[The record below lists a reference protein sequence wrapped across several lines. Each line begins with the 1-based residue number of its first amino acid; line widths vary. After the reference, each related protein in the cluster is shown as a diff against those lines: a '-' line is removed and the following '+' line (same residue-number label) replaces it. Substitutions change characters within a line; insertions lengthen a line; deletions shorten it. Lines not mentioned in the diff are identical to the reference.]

1 MKNIYNRNLGYWIKH
16 YLLDHLPIV
25 RNLSRNTILS
35 YRDALRQ
42 LLNYMSSKKYDIENA
57 DVEAIT
63 STIVKDFLVYLEHEM
78 HCSVSTRNQR
88 LAAIHS
94 FASYVASQ
102 SPEHLHWYHTLKSI
116 PIKRRQI
123 KEIGGRAVPQIEY
136 LEKDEMQAM
145 LNAPDRRTAQGY
157 RDYALLLFMYNTGV
171 RASEAVSIIIEDL
184 KIGKGI
190 SSPYVIIHGKG
201 NKTRSC
207 PLWERTV
214 KTISPL
220 LNRESCAPVFLNRY
234 GNAITRFGIYELVSR
249 YAVKASEIKES
260 IREKHV
266 SPHTIRHTT
275 ASHLLEAGVDI
286 NTIRAWLGHVS
297 VNTTNIYAEV
307 NLRMKAE
314 ALKTCEIGE
323 TSSTKPIWKKD
334 KSLLDFL
341 MSI

>member
-1 MKNIYNRNLGYWIKH
+1 
-16 YLLDHLPIV
+16 
-25 RNLSRNTILS
+25 
-35 YRDALRQ
+35 
-42 LLNYMSSKKYDIENA
+42 
-57 DVEAIT
+57 
-63 STIVKDFLVYLEHEM
+63 
-78 HCSVSTRNQR
+78 
-88 LAAIHS
+88 
-94 FASYVASQ
+94 
-102 SPEHLHWYHTLKSI
+102 
-116 PIKRRQI
+116 
-123 KEIGGRAVPQIEY
+123 
-136 LEKDEMQAM
+136 
-145 LNAPDRRTAQGY
+145 
-157 RDYALLLFMYNTGV
+157 MYNTGV
-171 RASEAVSIIIEDL
+171 RASEAVNIIIEDL

-220 LNRESCAPVFLNRY
+220 LNRESCASVFLDRY

-323 TSSTKPIWKKD
+323 TSSTKPIWKKN